1 MKNIIK
7 CLLFCTFA
15 FTQYYNLNIIPTGQS
30 HLVVLQE
37 SISGIGNGWEIGVFD
52 TNGILN
58 DGNCYTEYGD
68 ILVASGVW
76 MGNQLDFSA
85 VGSIDFCDIGGEQ
98 RAGFIENNEI
108 VIRIFDPQNQIEY
121 STFFSTFDGQNA
133 YFVSS
138 LFTAISEISI
148 DQELTTNSFHNAIEV
163 NDFSITKLYPNPANP
178 IIQIEYEAK
187 LNQNLTFAIFG
198 LDGKLYKK
206 FYNNNFYG
214 KNSLSFSLENIPSGF
229 YYFKVGNEVHQV
241 YKKFMVL
248 K

>member
-1 MKNIIK
+1 MKLIIR

-30 HLVVLQE
+30 NLIVFQE
-37 SISGIGNGWEIGVFD
+37 TISGIGNGWEIGVFD

-68 ILVASGVW
+68 ILVASGIW

-85 VGSIDFCDIGGEQ
+85 IGSIDFCDIGGEQ
-98 RAGFIENNEI
+98 QSGFIENNEI
-108 VIRIFDPQNQIEY
+108 VIRVFDPENQIEY
-121 STFFSTFDGQNA
+121 STSYSTFDGQNA
-133 YFVSS
+133 YFISS
-138 LFTAISEISI
+138 FYTAISEIYI
-148 DQELTTNSFHNAIEV
+148 DQVLTANSFHNGIEV
-163 NDFSITKLYPNPANP
+163 NDFSISTLYPNPANP
-178 IIQIEYEAK
+178 FIQFEYETK
-187 LNQNLTFAIFG
+187 LSQNLTFAIYG

-206 FYNNNFYG
+206 FYSNNFYG
-214 KNSLSFSLENIPSGF
+214 KKSLSLSLDNFPSGF
-229 YYFKVGNEVHQV
+229 YFLKAGNDKHQV